1 MKAFFFLGVVALLPL
16 QVLQA
21 GPAAPVSHSHAGRI
35 HSHPLPPIGVGHRH
49 GNSAP
54 GVVSGQPN
62 QSGSISGAYTPPVQ
76 VQQQAVPQTPA
87 PQNNLAKRLTKA
99 HVNCRRNDADCNVC
113 AVNVRQQFN
122 RAASGQIGWQ
132 TRSWRFDWNKQYPP
146 NNIRPLDVFKGGK
159 EFLLGIPTTHVQG
172 FVRTNSA
179 RFPYAGSHSHGQQG
193 GIFLIG
199 QNKKGDKN
207 LAVLMK
213 SGSRHPSGVHVFG
226 QYLAYG
232 ENGRLFLKDLNK
244 PRVKD
249 ISVKLPGPKP
259 NFGGGVGLVKLKD
272 GSYLMLTTGPGG
284 QDERQRFNRFYQLT
298 GHNGRMN
305 NIRYL
310 GQSDQLKPAQW
321 PAGFK
326 YAENLSMITE
336 CGSGDIYAIHATG
349 DQEALSALAGNG
361 YWRLS
366 KMEQQGAKL
375 FLEPVNAFL
384 NTQNLANCSMR
395 ATATVH
401 VNPANRLEFYCH
413 GYAKNPKGSMLNVLG
428 RSENEFEFKAGIL
441 R

>member
-1 MKAFFFLGVVALLPL
+1 MKAFFFLVVVAWLPL

-35 HSHPLPPIGVGHRH
+35 HSHPLPPVGIGHRH
-49 GNSAP
+49 GNGAP
-54 GVVSGQPN
+54 GVASGQPD
-62 QSGSISGAYTPPVQ
+62 QSGSISGAYTSSV
-76 VQQQAVPQTPA
+76 
-87 PQNNLAKRLTKA
+87 RLTKA
-99 HVNCRRNDADCNVC
+99 RVNCRRNDPDCNVC

-132 TRSWRFDWNKQYPP
+132 SRSWRFNWNKQYPP
-146 NNIRPLDVFKGGK
+146 DNVRPLDVFKGDK

-179 RFPYAGSHSHGQQG
+179 RFPYAGSHSHSRGKQG
-193 GIFLIG
+193 GLFLIN
-199 QNKKGDKN
+199 QNKKGDKH

-213 SGSRHPSGVHVFG
+213 SASRHPSGVHVFG

-244 PRVKD
+244 PRAKD

-259 NFGGGVGLVKLKD
+259 NFGGGVGLVKLQD

-298 GHNGRMN
+298 GHNGRMD

-366 KMEQQGAKL
+366 KVEQQGTKL
-375 FLEPVNAFL
+375 FLAPVSAFL
-384 NTQNLANCSMR
+384 NTQNLADCSMR

-401 VNPANRLEFYCH
+401 VNPAGRLEFYCH
-413 GYAKNPKGSMLNVLG
+413 GYAKNPKGSTFNVLG
-428 RSENEFEFKAGIL
+428 KSKNKFKFKAGML